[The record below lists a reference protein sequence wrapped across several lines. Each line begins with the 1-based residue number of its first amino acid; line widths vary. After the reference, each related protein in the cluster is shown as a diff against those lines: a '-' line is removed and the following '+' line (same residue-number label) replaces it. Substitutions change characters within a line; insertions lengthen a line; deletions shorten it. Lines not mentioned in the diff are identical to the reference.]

1 MIIIKIISAVM
12 AFLMAMLPF
21 GSTNQTEKKCNAEF
35 NGTFLQSWMSSS
47 WDDERWQTEVENMLD
62 AGIEYLILQDV
73 ANKSAE
79 AAGGTWTVYYDTEL
93 DCFGDASF
101 GGDVIEAAL
110 RNCEGSGIK
119 VFVGLAMFDDFWL
132 QGAITAQYNEM
143 CTAAAEM
150 TKEIYGKYYEDYSD
164 TFYGWYFTPEINNVL
179 TCQVNIKGQAEGL
192 NKIIESIDTLNP
204 DMPILLSPFYAQY
217 LAAGPVLTLS
227 NLVRF
232 FDYTNFRDGD
242 IFAVQ
247 DAVGAKWVKE
257 EDLEMTWKMY
267 SEAVKSCDADIKLWA
282 NCENF
287 SLAFADTALDGIFTR
302 PATENTVSVTETLD
316 RFVWQMDI
324 ASKYAENIIT
334 FSYNHY
340 YSPDYVNPGFIET
353 YYDYLKNGYV
363 LESEA
368 PTAPENFVA
377 EQGEDAVALTW
388 DAAEDNIGIAYYRI
402 EKDGKFLARVDMVY
416 GWEEL
421 TFTDTGKAGEYTITA
436 FDCAGNC
443 SDTVKAY

>member
-1 MIIIKIISAVM
+1 MLVVKIISAIM

-21 GSTNQTEKKCNAEF
+21 GAGDTAEKKCDPEF

-47 WDDERWQTEVENMLD
+47 WDDERWQTEIENMKS
-62 AGIEYLILQDV
+62 AGIEYLIVQDV
-73 ANKSAE
+73 ANKASE
-79 AAGGTWTVYYDTEL
+79 SAGGQWTVYYESEL
-93 DCFGDASF
+93 DCFSDATF

-110 RNCEGSGIK
+110 KNCEGSGIK

-132 QGAITAQYNEM
+132 QGAITSQYEEM
-143 CTAAAEM
+143 CEIAALM
-150 TKEIYGKYYEDYSD
+150 TEEIYNKYQADYAD

-179 TCQVNIKGQAEGL
+179 TCQVNIRGQAEGL
-192 NKIIESIDTLNP
+192 NLIIESIDNLNP
-204 DMPILLSPFYAQY
+204 EMPLLLSPFYAQY
-217 LAAGPVLTLS
+217 LASGPVITLA

-232 FDYTNFRDGD
+232 FEYTNFRDGD

-267 SEAVKSCDADIKLWA
+267 AAAVESCDADIKLWA

-287 SLAFADTALDGIFTR
+287 SLAFADTLLDGVFTR

-316 RFVWQMDI
+316 RFVWQMDV

-353 YYDYLKNGYV
+353 YYDYIENGYV
-363 LESEA
+363 LEKEA
-368 PTAPENFVA
+368 PSAPENFTAA
-377 EQGEDAVALTW
+377 ETDEGTLLTW

-402 EKDGKFLARVDMVY
+402 EKDGKFLARIDMVY
-416 GWEEL
+416 GWETLEYL
-421 TFTDTGKAGEYTITA
+421 DTGAAGEYVITA
-436 FDCAGNC
+436 YDCAGNK
-443 SDTVKAY
+443 SSQ

>member
-1 MIIIKIISAVM
+1 MIIIKIISAVV

-21 GSTNQTEKKCNAEF
+21 GSTNQTDKKCNPEF

-47 WDDERWQTEVENMLD
+47 WDDERWQTEVENMSD

-79 AAGGTWTVYYDTEL
+79 AAGGTWTVYYDSEL
-93 DCFGDASF
+93 DCFRDADF

-132 QGAITAQYNEM
+132 QGAITSQYNEM
-143 CTAAAEM
+143 CTVAAEM
-150 TKEIYGKYYEDYSD
+150 TKEIYGRYYEKYSD
-164 TFYGWYFTPEINNVL
+164 TFYGWYFTPEINNVI

-204 DMPILLSPFYAQY
+204 DMPLLLSPFYAQY

-247 DAVGAKWVKE
+247 DAVGAKWVRE
-257 EDLEMTWKMY
+257 DDLEMTWKIY
-267 SEAVKSCDADIKLWA
+267 SEAVRSCDADVKLWA

-353 YYDYLKNGYV
+353 YYDYLENDYV
-363 LESEA
+363 LEAEA

-377 EQGEDAVALTW
+377 EQGEDAVVLTW

-421 TFTDTGKAGEYTITA
+421 NFTDTGKAGEYTITA
-436 FDCAGNC
+436 FDCAGNA
-443 SDTVKAY
+443 SEAVEA

>member
-12 AFLMAMLPF
+12 AFLMAMLPL
-21 GSTNQTEKKCNAEF
+21 GDTNQTEKKCNAEF

-47 WDDERWQTEVENMLD
+47 WDDERWQTEIDNMLD

-73 ANKSAE
+73 ANKSTE
-79 AAGGTWTVYYDTEL
+79 ASGGTWTVYYDSQL
-93 DCFGDASF
+93 DCFTDAAF

-132 QGAITAQYNEM
+132 QGAITSQYNEM
-143 CTAAAEM
+143 CTVAAEM
-150 TKEIYGKYYEDYSD
+150 TKEIYGRYYENYSD
-164 TFYGWYFTPEINNVL
+164 TFYGWYFTPEINNVI

-192 NKIIESIDTLNP
+192 NKIIESIDTLNS
-204 DMPILLSPFYAQY
+204 DMPLLLSPFYAQY

-247 DAVGAKWVKE
+247 DAVGAKWVRE
-257 EDLEMTWKMY
+257 DDLEMTWKMY
-267 SEAVKSCDADIKLWA
+267 SEAVRSCDADVKLWA

-353 YYDYLKNGYV
+353 YYDYLENGYT

-368 PTAPENFVA
+368 PAAPGNFSIA
-377 EQGEDAVALTW
+377 ETDEGTLLTW

-402 EKDGKFLARVDMVY
+402 EKDGKFLARIDMVY

-421 TFTDTGKAGEYTITA
+421 AFTDAGLTGEYTITA
-436 FDCAGNC
+436 FDCAGNA
-443 SDTVKAY
+443 SEAVKA